1 MSDASELLDADSR
14 TCIVVG
20 MTTPDILVID
30 DLRTFAFPAIYARTS
45 REGLALLEE
54 RPWRELWLDYAL
66 GHGADIKPVVRV
78 LEEWAALGRP
88 LKVGLIC
95 VHTSDPVQGEAMVA
109 GLGRWYQVRRMV
121 AHSFLART

>member
-1 MSDASELLDADSR
+1 
-14 TCIVVG
+14 

-45 REGLALLEE
+45 REGLALLGE
-54 RPWRELWLDYAL
+54 RPWRELWLDYDL

-78 LEEWAALGRP
+78 LEERAALGHP
-88 LKVGLIC
+88 LEVGLIC
-95 VHTSDPVQGEAMVA
+95 VHTSEPVQGEAMVA